1 MNNDNGQ
8 MYFGIGLDNSQLRAD
23 ADESRNIL
31 SGIGKAATSAGGE
44 LDNAFHVDASS
55 IKDNL
60 EQVQEA
66 ARKATQILAD
76 VGKSFDTGS
85 VEDKIL
91 ALQTVIRDNEDV
103 IRSMNLRLEE
113 YNQTAKDA
121 FSNGDMGLFE
131 AVTKDVE
138 EQIIELQSLCEETD
152 NYRAV
157 LESLQGVSGNA
168 GTTPTSAPML
178 FSSQKDYEYA
188 QQLREK
194 IEELQD
200 QIARFDGSDADLQ
213 QLRNAL
219 ATTQQQLGTCED
231 AAAQAASRLGADLG
245 GRASEASTQ
254 LYELNAAIEKQK
266 EVVGELQSAVEE
278 ASAAYETLK
287 ASEDIQATD
296 EALIKYQA
304 LSESLQNASNEL
316 YNLQAAQTDASVSWA
331 NVNAEC
337 ERADSVLVKLL
348 GGQEKYNSI
357 MAQLPQPLQAA
368 ANGITGMTGAA
379 KAFIAT
385 PLGAILAAI
394 ILAVKALTTWFHS
407 SVEGQMAFAKV
418 SGYVSGIL
426 GQLKEIVITV
436 GKAIYSAFSNP
447 KKAIGE
453 LWEAIKTN
461 VVNRFKSVGEIA
473 SSLGKILKAAFT
485 LDVDGIKSGLK
496 DLTNGFLKFGTGID
510 NVTGKIG
517 DWVDGVHKAASETS
531 EIAVQQRQLEVEVSE
546 WQKEKAKL
554 DKVKAEARTKMYDT
568 NLSSA
573 ERKKALQAYKDA
585 VQKQLEQEQKFADKR
600 IELQKRTMDLT
611 SNTIEDEN
619 KLRELE
625 AARVQVDVAAQN
637 ELAML
642 QRRSNTIE
650 QGGATSKEKEQER
663 IRKAEQQAEKRRA
676 EELTALK
683 DKNRQAEIDAMK
695 NDADKKIAQIN
706 FDYDR
711 EIEAIKKQQKKW
723 EDAQKGGL
731 TSEQKDAIDNAI
743 KNAAKTRDE
752 DTVKANKESL
762 DKMISDILTYEQK
775 RLQVAEEFE
784 KKRKALYETDDK
796 GNYVLD
802 ESGNKKLR
810 KGVTQGNVD
819 ELNRQQEESENAI
832 NEHFAQREETYK
844 AWCNEIASLTLEQLR
859 SVLEQAESELKKLE
873 QSGTASDSQLAVARA
888 KVTTAKN
895 KVSAANAKNDVNPS
909 KRSIKEW
916 EDLYKTLN
924 ECEKEFE
931 SIGDT
936 VGGVA
941 GEIISA
947 AGGIMTSSLSMINGI
962 MQLVNMSTTGIKG
975 TATAAATAIQTV
987 EKASVILTIISAAMQ
1002 IAMQIINLFNN
1013 DDKKQEE
1020 IEALQKR
1027 IDQLQWELDN
1037 ADVVRYQ
1044 ERSISAMQRLK
1055 NVYQEAYQEVL
1066 RLHLTTQQYNNSFI
1080 RSISAMIYKNDIL
1093 RESVEK
1099 LATAYGNM
1107 SYTLDK
1113 ALGAQKYDESR
1124 KQLENIAQ
1132 QQILIQQQIDKE
1144 NSKKKTDHGQIQ
1156 EWENKIAELGEQAL
1170 TIINDMVEDII
1181 GGSSNDIAK
1190 ELSDAFFEA
1199 FQAGEDA
1206 AEAWGNKVNEI
1217 VADVLKRMLVQKF
1230 LEEPLGQIF
1239 DKYKAKWFKDG
1250 KFMGIDTVIRSM
1262 TEFSNDLNGLYP
1274 MLSDGFQEILNTLP
1288 DSLKDYFV
1296 GASEATREAS
1306 QQGIATASQE
1316 SVDRLEGRATAI
1328 QGHTYSISE
1337 NTKLLV
1343 ATTNLIL
1350 QSVLNIEHNTDRLSD
1365 SMEKVESHVK
1375 QVRDTVD
1382 DMALKG
1388 IKLN

>member
-8 MYFGIGLDNSQLRAD
+8 MYYGIGLDNSQLRAD

-31 SGIGKAATSAGGE
+31 SGIGRAATSAGGE
-44 LDNAFHVDASS
+44 LDDAFHVDASS
-55 IKDNL
+55 IKENL

-76 VGKSFDTGS
+76 VGKSFDTSS

-121 FSNGDMGLFE
+121 FASGDMGLFE

-138 EQIIELQSLCEETD
+138 EQITELQSLCEETE
-152 NYRAV
+152 NYRVV
-157 LESLQGVSGNA
+157 LESLQGVSGSA
-168 GTTPTSAPML
+168 GTTPTTAPML
-178 FSSQKDYEYA
+178 FTSQEDYEYA
-188 QQLREK
+188 QRLREQ

-200 QIARFDGSDADLQ
+200 QIARFDGSDADMQ

-287 ASEDIQATD
+287 ASEDAQATD
-296 EALIKYQA
+296 EALIKYQS
-304 LSESLQNASNEL
+304 LSESLQNATNEL

-331 NVNAEC
+331 NVNVEC
-337 ERADSVLVKLL
+337 ERADSILVKML

-368 ANGITGMTGAA
+368 AGGITGMTGAA

-394 ILAVKALTTWFHS
+394 ILAVKALTTWFNS

-447 KKAIGE
+447 KKAVE
-453 LWEAIKTN
+453 DLWEAIKTN
-461 VVNRFKSVGEIA
+461 VVNRFKSIGEIA

-517 DWVDGVHKAASETS
+517 DWVNGVHKAASETS

-625 AARVQVDVAAQN
+625 AARTQVDVTAQN

-650 QGGATSKEKEQER
+650 RGGATSQEKEQER
-663 IRKAEQQAEKRRA
+663 LRKAEQQAEKRRA

-683 DKNRQAEIDAMK
+683 AKNRQTEIDAMT
-695 NDADKKIAQIN
+695 NDTDKKIAQIN

-711 EIEAIKKQQKKW
+711 EIDAIKKQKKKW
-723 EDAQKGGL
+723 EDAQKGVL
-731 TSEQKDAIDNAI
+731 TTDQSKAIEDAI
-743 KNAAKTRDE
+743 KNATKTRDNA
-752 DTVKANKESL
+752 TVKANKDNL

-775 RLQVAEEFE
+775 RLQVSEKFE

-796 GNYVLD
+796 GNYALD

-819 ELNRQQEESENAI
+819 ELNRQQKEAENAI
-832 NEHFAQREETYK
+832 DEQFAQREETYK
-844 AWCNEIASLTLEQLR
+844 AWCDQIANSAIENLKNTLEQAKKE
-859 SVLEQAESELKKLE
+859 LEKAEKEGASGSKLAE
-873 QSGTASDSQLAVARA
+873 ARA
-888 KVTTAKN
+888 KVTKAQEKVN
-895 KVSAANAKNDVNPS
+895 KADADKKSSPG
-909 KRSIKEW
+909 KRTLKEW
-916 EDLYKTLN
+916 KDLYETLQDVQ
-924 ECEKEFE
+924 KEF
-931 SIGDT
+931 SQIGDA

-941 GEIISA
+941 GEIIDT
-947 AGGIMTSSLSMINGI
+947 AGQIATSTLSMINGI
-962 MQLVNMSTTGIKG
+962 MQLANWAIISTKM
-975 TATAAATAIQTV
+975 TAEGVSKSIQTV

-1002 IAMQIINLFNN
+1002 IAMQIINMFNN
-1013 DDKKQEE
+1013 DEEKQKE
-1020 IEALQKR
+1020 IEALQER

-1037 ADVVRYQ
+1037 ADIVRLQ
-1044 ERSISAMQRLK
+1044 ENSGKAIDRVRQ
-1055 NVYQEAYQEVL
+1055 VL
-1066 RLHLTTQQYNNSFI
+1066 AETKAELIQN
-1080 RSISAMIYKNDIL
+1080 
-1093 RESVEK
+1093 K
-1099 LATAYGNM
+1099 LAVNDVAGAWRTLFSSVANNQDLLTKAAKKIADVYANIAYTA
-1107 SYTLDK
+1107 DK
-1113 ALGAQKYDESR
+1113 ALGNEKYASSKDS
-1124 KQLENIAQ
+1124 LNNIAKQ
-1132 QQILIQQQIDKE
+1132 QLLIQQQINAE
-1144 NSKKKTDHGQIQ
+1144 NDKKKTDNDKIKDWERQI
-1156 EWENKIAELGEQAL
+1156 EELGKQAI
-1170 TIINDMVEDII
+1170 TIINEMVEDII
-1181 GGSSNDIAK
+1181 GGTSTDIANQ
-1190 ELSDAFFEA
+1190 LADAFFDA
-1199 FQAGEDA
+1199 FEAGEDA
-1206 AEAWGNKVNEI
+1206 AEAWGEKVNEI
-1217 VADVLKRMLVQKF
+1217 VADVLKRMLVSKF

-1250 KFMGIDTVIRSM
+1250 QFMGLNAVIESM
-1262 TEFSNDLNGLYP
+1262 SGFADDLNAVGNDFAAIWDALP
-1274 MLSDGFQEILNTLP
+1274 SSVKDMFTVTSD
-1288 DSLKDYFV
+1288 
-1296 GASEATREAS
+1296 ATREAS
-1306 QQGIATASQE
+1306 EKGIATASQE
-1316 SVDRLEGRATAI
+1316 SVDKLEGRATAI

-1343 ATTNLIL
+1343 ATTSLIL
-1350 QSVLNIEHNTDRLSD
+1350 QSVLNIESNTNGLSTR
-1365 SMEKVESHVK
+1365 MENVEKNVK
-1375 QVRDTVD
+1375 EVRDTVND
-1382 DMALKG
+1382 IALKG
-1388 IKLN
+1388 IKIR

>member
-8 MYFGIGLDNSQLRAD
+8 MYFSIGLDNSQLRAE

-55 IKDNL
+55 IKENL

-76 VGKSFDTGS
+76 VGKSFDTSS

-121 FSNGDMGLFE
+121 FASGDMGLFE

-152 NYRAV
+152 NYRTV
-157 LESLQGVSGNA
+157 LENLQGASGNA
-168 GTTPTSAPML
+168 GATPTAAPML
-178 FSSQKDYEYA
+178 FSSQEDYEYA
-188 QQLREK
+188 QRLREK

-287 ASEDIQATD
+287 ASEDTQATD

-304 LSESLQNASNEL
+304 LSESLQNATNEL
-316 YNLQAAQTDASVSWA
+316 YNLQAAQTDASASWA

-368 ANGITGMTGAA
+368 ASGITGMTGAA

-619 KLRELE
+619 KLRDLE
-625 AARVQVDVAAQN
+625 AARTQVDVAAQN

-650 QGGATSKEKEQER
+650 RGGATSQEKEQER
-663 IRKAEQQAEKRRA
+663 QRKAEQQAEKRRA

-711 EIEAIKKQQKKW
+711 EIDAIKKQQKKW
-723 EDAQKGGL
+723 EDAQKGVL

-796 GNYVLD
+796 GNYAVD
-802 ESGNKKLR
+802 ENGNKKLR

-832 NEHFAQREETYK
+832 NEQFAQREETYK

-895 KVSAANAKNDVNPS
+895 KVSAANAKNEVNPK

-916 EDLYKTLN
+916 EDLYKVLN

-947 AGGIMTSSLSMINGI
+947 AGSIMTSSLSMINGI
-962 MQLVNMSTTGIKG
+962 MQLVNMSTTGIQA
-975 TATAAATAIQTV
+975 TATASAKAIQTV
-987 EKASVILTIISAAMQ
+987 EKASVILTIISAALQ
-1002 IAMQIINLFNN
+1002 IAMQIVNLFNN
-1013 DDKKQEE
+1013 DEEKQKE
-1020 IEALQKR
+1020 IEALQNR

-1037 ADVVRYQ
+1037 ADIVRLQ
-1044 ERSISAMQRLK
+1044 ENSGKAVERIRQ
-1055 NVYQEAYQEVL
+1055 VL
-1066 RLHLTTQQYNNSFI
+1066 AETKAELIQN
-1080 RSISAMIYKNDIL
+1080 
-1093 RESVEK
+1093 K
-1099 LATAYGNM
+1099 LAVNDVAGAWRTLFSSVANNQDLLAKSAKKIADAYANIAYTA
-1107 SYTLDK
+1107 DK
-1113 ALGAQKYDESR
+1113 ALGNEKYASSKDS
-1124 KQLENIAQ
+1124 LNNIAKQ
-1132 QQILIQQQIDKE
+1132 QLLIQQQINAENDK
-1144 NSKKKTDHGQIQ
+1144 KHTDHGKIEDWERQI
-1156 EWENKIAELGEQAL
+1156 EELGKQAIA
-1170 TIINDMVEDII
+1170 IINDMVEDII
-1181 GGSSNDIAK
+1181 GGSSSDIAK
-1190 ELSDAFFEA
+1190 QLSDAFFDA
-1199 FQAGEDA
+1199 FQNGEDA

-1217 VADVLKRMLVQKF
+1217 VADVLKRMLVSKF

-1250 KFMGIDTVIRSM
+1250 QFMGLDAVIESM
-1262 TEFSNDLNGLYP
+1262 SGFANDLNAVG
-1274 MLSDGFQEILNTLP
+1274 DDFTAIWDALP
-1288 DSLKDYFV
+1288 DSIKNMFTVTSD
-1296 GASEATREAS
+1296 ATREAS
-1306 QQGIATASQE
+1306 EKGIATASQE
-1316 SVDRLEGRATAI
+1316 SVDELNGRATAI

-1350 QSVLNIEHNTDRLSD
+1350 QSVLNIESNTDGILSRIENVD
-1365 SMEKVESHVK
+1365 KNVK
-1375 QVRDTVD
+1375 ELRDTVN
-1382 DMALKG
+1382 DMDLKG
-1388 IKLN
+1388 VKYR